1 MYPIIEWKNNKVYM
15 LDQRILPTEE
25 TIIEHNTYQDVAES
39 IKTMVIRGA
48 PAIGVAAAMGIAIG
62 IIKVK
67 NDLEKE
73 YKTIYETLAATRPTA
88 VNLFWALKR
97 MNLVFNKYKDN
108 IEILK
113 KKIVEEAIIIDR
125 EDVEINKNIGKNGQV
140 LIKNNSTVLTHCNA
154 GALATAGYGTALGV
168 IRAAI
173 ENNKKISVI
182 AGETRP
188 FLQGARLTVWE
199 LQKDN
204 IDVALATDNMIG
216 HLMSKRLIDSIVVG
230 ADRIA
235 GNGDTANKI
244 GTYSIAILAKHHN
257 IPFYVAAPTSTI
269 DISIKTGLEIPIEER
284 DKNEVIFFRGQR
296 IAKEE
301 TKVFN
306 PAFDITP
313 NDLITAIITEKKVI
327 YPNFKEEISS
337 LFVNNTP

>member
-15 LDQRILPTEE
+15 LDQRVLPVEE
-25 TIIEHNTYQDVAES
+25 TYIEHNSYEEVAES

-48 PAIGVAAAMGIAIG
+48 PAIGVAAAMGVALG
-62 IIKVK
+62 ILKSTGNLK
-67 NDLEKE
+67 NDYRKIHD
-73 YKTIYETLAATRPTA
+73 TIAATRPTA

-97 MNLVFNKYKDN
+97 MDGVFNKYEHDP
-108 IEILK
+108 ELLK
-113 KKIVEEAIIIDR
+113 KKIVKEAQIIDK
-125 EDVEINKNIGKNGQV
+125 EDVEINKDIGKKGQI
-140 LIKNNSTVLTHCNA
+140 LLADNTIVLTHCNA

-173 ENNKKISVI
+173 ENKKNISVI

-204 IDVALATDNMIG
+204 IKVKLATDNMIG
-216 HLMSKRLIDSIVVG
+216 HLMSKGIIDSVVVG

-235 GNGDTANKI
+235 GNGDVANKI

-257 IPFYVAAPTSTI
+257 IPFYIAAPTSTI
-269 DISIKTGLEIPIEER
+269 DISIKTGSDIPIEER

-296 IAKEE
+296 IAMDE
-301 TKVFN
+301 TEVFN

-313 NDLITAIITEKKVI
+313 NSMITAIITEKKVL
-327 YPNFKEEISS
+327 YPKFEAEITK
-337 LFVNNTP
+337 LF

>member
-1 MYPIIEWKNNKVYM
+1 MYPIIEWKNDKVYM

-25 TIIEHNTYQDVAES
+25 IIIEHNTYQDVADS

-62 IIKVK
+62 IINIK
-67 NDLEKE
+67 NDLGKE
-73 YKTIYETLAATRPTA
+73 YKTIYETLAETRPTA

-97 MNLVFNKYKDN
+97 MDLVFNKYKDN
-108 IEILK
+108 IGLLK

-173 ENNKKISVI
+173 EDNKKVSVI

-204 IDVALATDNMIG
+204 IDVTLATDNMVG
-216 HLMSKRLIDSIVVG
+216 HLMSKGLIDCVVVG

-257 IPFYVAAPTSTI
+257 IPFYVAAPISTI
-269 DISIKTGLEIPIEER
+269 DILRKTGLEIPIEER

-313 NDLITAIITEKKVI
+313 NELITAIITEKKVI
-327 YPNFKEEISS
+327 YPNFKA
-337 LFVNNTP
+337 